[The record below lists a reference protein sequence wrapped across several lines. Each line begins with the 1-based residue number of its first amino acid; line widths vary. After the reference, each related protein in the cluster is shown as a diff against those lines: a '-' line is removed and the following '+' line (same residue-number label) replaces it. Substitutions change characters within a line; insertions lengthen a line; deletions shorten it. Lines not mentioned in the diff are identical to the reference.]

1 MMNINS
7 STLYIHVYT
16 PPPFLY
22 NLKKKIYFKTKTFC
36 IVYNISLMNVSLKH
50 CIIAY
55 RKGLAC
61 IVHCTTSVC
70 LNTLMHKTSSRYCK
84 IANACIHYMVQVFS
98 TYNTF
103 FFLDVTNF
111 YYKLTKIFLS
121 KQNTY
126 SLIIK
131 VNTREETIYVFVKS
145 NVW

>member
-1 MMNINS
+1 M
-7 STLYIHVYT
+7 YIT

-70 LNTLMHKTSSRYCK
+70 LNTLMHKTSPRYCK
-84 IANACIHYMVQVFS
+84 IANVCIHYMV
-98 TYNTF
+98 
-103 FFLDVTNF
+103 
-111 YYKLTKIFLS
+111 
-121 KQNTY
+121 
-126 SLIIK
+126 
-131 VNTREETIYVFVKS
+131 
-145 NVW
+145 